1 MGATPAASRPRSE
14 VEVTNA
20 QKASDYTTVAVV
32 VGAVTLALAVPAS
45 RAFLADLHASSMLGA
60 AGLYA
65 AALALAVVCYKSLM
79 NTAEWRG
86 GGVTGILSSSE
97 GNGFHGK
104 EVKNLVNGYYDNFG
118 AESRKEG
125 GDHDALLDKRKKNY
139 MSMVNSFYTLVTDFY
154 EYGWGDSFHF
164 ANRFIGES
172 HKESL
177 RRAEYFLSSKL
188 QLTEK
193 SRCLDVGC
201 GIGGPMRAIARFSGA
216 EITGIN
222 NCDYQIKVG
231 NRYNEKW
238 GLQKKC
244 IYFQADFMNLPVAD
258 NSFDAAYEIEATCH
272 APDKA
277 ACYERIFNAL
287 KPGGLFA
294 GYEWVVTDKYDPSNK
309 EHVAI
314 REGIEVG
321 NGLPVIPPVSE
332 VVAALKA
339 AGFEVLESFDM
350 HATMHSNH
358 MEVPWYATLA
368 GMEWNLTGFRM
379 TPVGRAVTHFF
390 VETLEFL
397 RIAPKGSV
405 KVSKMLNDTAIDLA
419 NGGKL
424 DIFSPDHFF
433 LARKPLNAVNRDLNR
448 AK

>member
-1 MGATPAASRPRSE
+1 MTVSA
-14 VEVTNA
+14 VVQQNQ
-20 QKASDYTTVAVV
+20 QKAQDYTTVAAV
-32 VGAVTLALAVPAS
+32 VGASALVLAVPFTRDIVAGIHNS
-45 RAFLADLHASSMLGA
+45 SIIGALLVYGVSIGLAWTS
-60 AGLYA
+60 
-65 AALALAVVCYKSLM
+65 YKSLM

-86 GGVTGILSSSE
+86 GGVAGILNSSE
-97 GNGFHGK
+97 SGFHGDK
-104 EVKNLVNGYYDNFG
+104 VNQDVTGYFSNFG
-118 AESRKEG
+118 EQSRKEG
-125 GDHDALLDKRKKNY
+125 GDHDALLAKRKENY

-177 RRAEYFLSSKL
+177 RRAEYFLASKL
-188 QLTEK
+188 QLNES
-193 SRCLDVGC
+193 SRVLDIGC

-216 EITGIN
+216 EVTCIN

-238 GLQKKC
+238 GMQKKC
-244 IYFQADFMNLPVAD
+244 IYYQADFMNLPVPD
-258 NSFDAAYEIEATCH
+258 NSFDAAYQIEATCH

-277 ACYERIFNAL
+277 ACFKRMFNAL
-287 KPGGLFA
+287 KPGGLFS
-294 GYEWVVTDKYDPSNK
+294 GYEWVVTDKYSSENK

-321 NGLPVIPPVSE
+321 NGLPVIPHYS
-332 VVAALKA
+332 VVVDALKK
-339 AGFEVLESFDM
+339 AGFEIVQHFDT

-368 GMEWNLTGFRM
+368 GMEWNLSGFRM
-379 TPVGRAVTHFF
+379 TPTGRAITHAF
-390 VETLEFL
+390 VCTLEFL

-405 KVSKMLNDTAIDLA
+405 KVSKMLNDTAIDLS

-424 DIFSPDHFF
+424 EIFSPDYFF
-433 LARKPLNAVNRDLNR
+433 LVRKPLGAKNHDLKNEK
-448 AK
+448 AQ